1 MDTNLFYNDSDPWLA
16 DDVSQKTTAEIVF
29 SQPPFGPYTYLVP
42 DGLLDVVEPGMR
54 VKVPLGRNRSVVGWV
69 VSMAFA
75 KEGDPVTAK
84 LKPITA
90 LVDDAPLLDKQLLN
104 LTKWIGEYYL
114 CPWGQALETSVPA
127 GVKYQ
132 AGTKLTL
139 FIQPTEK
146 GLLELKERPDAIPKA
161 QLRALQTAAEAES
174 PLTLGDIA
182 SRAKCSF
189 GPINELRSKGLL
201 VGYKKRVA
209 PPVEPPIPPVL
220 DENLELNLQQ
230 KSALNAIIRAI
241 HAGVPQTILLN
252 GVTGSGKTEVYI
264 RAIAETLRFGRQAIV
279 LVPEISLTP
288 QTSKRFKSR
297 FPRVAVL
304 HSHLTDVERNQ
315 EWTKI
320 AKGQIDVVVGARSAI
335 FAPLRHLGLIIID
348 EEHENTFKQ
357 ETAPRYHARE
367 VAQQRARQLNIPL
380 ILGTATPSLES
391 WQRVQTGEYQLIA
404 MPKRVNNRPLPQ
416 VDVVNMCDQF
426 VSRQQKGIVTRKLH
440 IAISEALKG
449 NHQAILLLN
458 RRGFNTQIQCPACG
472 EALKCP
478 SCDIALTYHK
488 TDSIAICHYCDYQQ
502 TVPNVCPKCGT
513 PGLKYYGFG
522 TQRLESEIH
531 SRFPDARV
539 FRMDTDSMHGTGA
552 HEQALSAFRRGEI
565 DILLGTQMIAKGLDF
580 PNVTVVGVINADTS
594 LHLPDFRAGEKTF
607 QLITQVAGRTGR
619 GELGGQVIVQTYQP
633 DNPAIVAAS
642 RQNFLEFADG
652 ELPQRAALDYPPYTN
667 MARIILRSQNEEQAQ
682 QESRRLRE
690 WLNAAFGGEAPLPDR
705 AAARLPKNAP
715 VGRLPSKPLTLF
727 DTIDE
732 PEPAPA
738 PTPVM
743 PAALPPE
750 LKRLKILGP
759 APAPIY
765 KLRDFFRFHIQIHF
779 PDRSRLQD
787 VLRRAQEEF
796 KTPDDVQWV
805 IDMDPI
811 SML

>member
-1 MDTNLFYNDSDPWLA
+1 METNLFNNDSDPWLA
-16 DDVSQKTTAEIVF
+16 DDVSQKTTAEIIF
-29 SQPPFGPYTYLVP
+29 SQPPFGPYSYLVP

-54 VKVPLGRNRSVVGWV
+54 VKVPLGRNRSVVGWIT
-69 VSMAFA
+69 SMSFA
-75 KEGDPVTAK
+75 QDSDPITAK

-90 LVDDAPLLDKQLLN
+90 LVDNAPLLDKSLLN
-104 LTKWIGEYYL
+104 LTKWISEYYL
-114 CPWGQALETSVPA
+114 CPWGQALESSVPA

-139 FIQPTEK
+139 FIEPTEK
-146 GLLELKERPDAIPKA
+146 GLTELKERPDAIPKA
-161 QLRALQTAAEAES
+161 QLRALQTVADS
-174 PLTLGDIA
+174 DLPLTLGDIA
-182 SRAKCSF
+182 SAAKCSF
-189 GPINELRSKGLL
+189 GPINELRSKGFLI
-201 VGYKKRVA
+201 GYKKRIM
-209 PPVEPPIPPVL
+209 PPTEPPIPPAL
-220 DENLELNLQQ
+220 DEHLELNLQQ
-230 KSALNAIIRAI
+230 KSALSAIVHAI
-241 HAGVPQTILLN
+241 HSGKPQTFLLN

-320 AKGQIDVVVGARSAI
+320 ANGQIDVVVGARSAI

-367 VAQQRARQLNIPL
+367 VAQRRASLLNIPL

-391 WQRVQTGEYQLIA
+391 WQKVLTKEYKLIS
-404 MPKRVNNRPLPQ
+404 MPKRVNNRPMPQ
-416 VDVVNMCDQF
+416 VEVVDMCDQF
-426 VSRQQKGIVTRKLH
+426 VSRQQRGVVTRRLH
-440 IAISEALKG
+440 TAIDAALRDKR
-449 NHQAILLLN
+449 QAILLLN
-458 RRGFNTQIQCPACG
+458 RRGFNTQIQCPSCG
-472 EALKCP
+472 EVLKCP

-488 TDSIAICHYCDYQQ
+488 SDSIAICHYCDYQQ
-502 TVPNVCPKCGT
+502 PVPNDCPNCNQ
-513 PGLKYYGFG
+513 PGLRYYGFG
-522 TQRLESEIH
+522 TQRLESEIRT
-531 SRFPDARV
+531 RFPNASV
-539 FRMDTDSMHGTGA
+539 FRMDTDTMHGSGS

-619 GELGGQVIVQTYQP
+619 GEFGGQVIVQTYQP

-642 RQNFLEFADG
+642 RQNFLEFANG
-652 ELPQRAALDYPPYTN
+652 ELPQRQALDYPPYTN
-667 MARIILRSQNEEQAQ
+667 MARIILRCEDELLAQTESQK
-682 QESRRLRE
+682 LRQ
-690 WLNAAFGGEAPLPDR
+690 WLNEAFGLAPPE
-705 AAARLPKNAP
+705 PKSEP
-715 VGRLPSKPLTLF
+715 TPPTSLF
-727 DTIDE
+727 DLVE
-732 PEPAPA
+732 PEPQPPSALAPIVSNSFG
-738 PTPVM
+738 TPI
-743 PAALPPE
+743 PPE

-765 KLRDFFRFHIQIHF
+765 KLRDYFRFQIQIHF
-779 PDRSRLQD
+779 PDRERLLD

-796 KTPDDVQWV
+796 KPDDSVQWV